1 MATYGVILLASVLHL
16 NIRLSVLAQ
25 DFEGEMVQVG
35 LRLKISKLVTDKT
48 FDIENA
54 GKMSIGN
61 IPQKRYP

>member
-1 MATYGVILLASVLHL
+1 METYEIFLLASVLHL
-16 NIRLSVLAQ
+16 KIRLSVLAK
-25 DFEGEMVQVG
+25 DLEGEMVQVG
-35 LRLKISKLVTDKT
+35 LRLKINKLVTDKT